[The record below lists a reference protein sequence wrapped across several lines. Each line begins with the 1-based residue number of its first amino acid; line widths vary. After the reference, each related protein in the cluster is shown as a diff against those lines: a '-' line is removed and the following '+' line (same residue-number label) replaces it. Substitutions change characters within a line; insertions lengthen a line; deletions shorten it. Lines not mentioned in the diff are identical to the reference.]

1 MIAQRT
7 TGAVKESVAGL
18 DGVVNSVGTRGIV
31 DLPETE
37 TDERHLTAVVEL
49 DSWGNH
55 FGSCVKSECDWS
67 VLWFDESRQKRSTSD
82 R

>member
-1 MIAQRT
+1 MIAQLT
-7 TGAVKESVAGL
+7 TGTVKESVARL
-18 DGVVNSVGTRGIV
+18 DGVVDSVGTGGIV

-37 TDERHLTAVVEL
+37 TNERHLAAVVEL
-49 DSWGNH
+49 NSWGNH
-55 FGSCVKSECDWS
+55 FGGRVKSECDWS